1 MAGILS
7 SRQGK
12 DSPEMKLLASSH
24 VAILGVDTWSS
35 EFGHWADCAR
45 EKIMGGPNV
54 YFISK
59 TINC

>member
-35 EFGHWADCAR
+35 ESGHWADCGR
-45 EKIMGGPNV
+45 EIMGGPNV
-54 YFISK
+54 YFIFK